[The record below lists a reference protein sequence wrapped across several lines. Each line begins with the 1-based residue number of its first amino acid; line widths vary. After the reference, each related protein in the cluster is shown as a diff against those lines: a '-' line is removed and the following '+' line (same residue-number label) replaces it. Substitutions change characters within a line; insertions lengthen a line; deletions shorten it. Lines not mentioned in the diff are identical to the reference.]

1 MPRGGSAARTVAR
14 AAKAKQEQEQTRSPS
29 PRRLSESFLSAVA
42 DVADLAQS
50 DEQRMQ
56 GMHEFVGS
64 DGNTHVFARRA
75 TVFCLSEK
83 NPVRVGCV
91 KLITHPAFDG
101 VILFLII
108 YSSAL
113 MAITDYGH
121 FYKEGESG
129 GDVGEPKA
137 DGSFANTLSYVRRA
151 RARRT

>member
-1 MPRGGSAARTVAR
+1 MPRARVGRADRRARVSQGEAR
-14 AAKAKQEQEQTRSPS
+14 AGADPVAQPAAAERASS
-29 PRRLSESFLSAVA
+29 LSARVA

-91 KLITHPAFDG
+91 KPSRT
-101 VILFLII
+101 
-108 YSSAL
+108 
-113 MAITDYGH
+113 
-121 FYKEGESG
+121 
-129 GDVGEPKA
+129 
-137 DGSFANTLSYVRRA
+137 RRSTA
-151 RARRT
+151 